1 MPSALATTRSI
12 GVVTNP
18 RTRSAL
24 APTYTVVICPP
35 AMSLRGYCRTLSD
48 RIACNPAIRMTRFT
62 TIASTGRLTNKSV
75 NFMSA
80 SHCSERKKF
89 SSSRFSR
96 FPTAK
101 SGRFDECLSLAVLG
115 LRSRVVVGL
124 HRVVDHDRCPIA
136 QLEHSRAHIFIARIQ
151 AGHNRP
157 LIAARPFN
165 SHHLLTHS
173 SVAVPLRILHIA
185 DDENRIS
192 VGSVV
197 NRRRGQRHHVTRT
210 SHR

>member
-24 APTYTVVICPP
+24 APTYTVVTCTT

-80 SHCSERKKF
+80 LTAANERNIPHPALRPF
-89 SSSRFSR
+89 S
-96 FPTAK
+96 AK
-101 SGRFDECLSLAVLG
+101 SKRFDDLLNLAVLRF
-115 LRSRVVVGL
+115 RSRVVVGL

-136 QLEHSRAHIFIARIQ
+136 QLEHSRAHNFIAGIQ
-151 AGHNRP
+151 AGHNRH

-165 SHHLLTHS
+165 SHHLLTHAA
-173 SVAVPLRILHIA
+173 VAVPLRILHIA

-197 NRRRGQRHHVTRT
+197 NGRRGQRHHITRT